1 MSLYEVIVEN
11 DRSKLTDRLELK
23 LHRAKTYFRATNPA
37 LNLAHFN
44 PMAGLRPGVPNL
56 GNPGGYRP
64 PMGFPNPLQS
74 QINVSIY
81 VHIII

>member
-1 MSLYEVIVEN
+1 MSLFDIMIEN
-11 DRSKLTDRLELK
+11 DRSKLADKSK
-23 LHRAKTYFRATNPA
+23 LHRAKTCFRATNPA